1 VIDTSHSQLRSCFRQ
16 LHAEIREAGSDGERF
31 VCKLHIFPDRTL
43 RSRILTGTGDL
54 IVTQARHPCL
64 EVQDG
69 IAFIPNDHQMLKGE
83 AQSTPQ
89 TLQFAH

>member
-1 VIDTSHSQLRSCFRQ
+1 
-16 LHAEIREAGSDGERF
+16 
-31 VCKLHIFPDRTL
+31 
-43 RSRILTGTGDL
+43 
-54 IVTQARHPCL
+54 
-64 EVQDG
+64 VQDG